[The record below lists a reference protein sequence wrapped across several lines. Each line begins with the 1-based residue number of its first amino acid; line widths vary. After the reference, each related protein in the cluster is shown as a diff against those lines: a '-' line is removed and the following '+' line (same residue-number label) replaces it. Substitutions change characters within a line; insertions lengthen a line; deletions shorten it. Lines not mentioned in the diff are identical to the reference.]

1 MQPRIALI
9 DLIVK
14 IAIWLIIPIA
24 IILTLTALR
33 VIPSERRWFLKC
45 CFALA
50 TVIPLS
56 FVVAFWEAV
65 QHYGGF
71 GLSPSG
77 FIAISVLSVETG
89 ILGVVAFR
97 TPFRLLPLVFTA
109 TGLVVIL
116 RFVFRRF

>member
-33 VIPSERRWFLKC
+33 VIPSERRGFLKC

-56 FVVAFWEAV
+56 FVVTFWEAV
-65 QHYGGF
+65 PHYGGF
-71 GLSPSG
+71 GLIPWG
-77 FIAISVLSVETG
+77 FIAISVLSAATG
-89 ILGVVAFR
+89 TLAAAASI
-97 TPFRLLPLVFTA
+97 TPFPLLPPVSPPTSPAFLS
-109 TGLVVIL
+109 L
-116 RFVFRRF
+116 